1 MNHRARIDAVITN
14 IDELLIKRPDLAERL
29 MLIKM
34 TLEIAD
40 VTPADVTRVG
50 AYVDNLLGAT
60 A

>member
-1 MNHRARIDAVITN
+1 MTHLARIDAVIAN
-14 IDELLIKRPDLAERL
+14 IDKLLDKRPDLAERL
-29 MLIKM
+29 MLVKM

-50 AYVDNLLGAT
+50 AYVDNLLA

>member
-1 MNHRARIDAVITN
+1 MTYRARIDAVIAN
-14 IDELLIKRPDLAERL
+14 IDKLIDKRPDLADRL
-29 MLIKM
+29 TLTRT

-50 AYVDNLLGAT
+50 AYVDNLLA

>member
-1 MNHRARIDAVITN
+1 MTHLARIDAVIAN
-14 IDELLIKRPDLAERL
+14 IDKLIDKRPDLADRL
-29 MLIKM
+29 TLTRT

-50 AYVDNLLGAT
+50 AYVDNLLA